1 MARLCIALNNIGID
15 SNIIKFLAEVIGEDA
30 NGNNIIPNC
39 KDDVSGKLTVNIGR
53 VTIDNEKEFAGI
65 DVRIPVTY
73 KKDDFVKELKKM
85 TDKYNLNYEEYDFL
99 DSIYVP
105 EDTLLVKTLRKVYEE
120 ETSLDGTPLSSGGA
134 TYARALDNCVAF
146 GAIFPGKPETE
157 HQANEYLIVE
167 DIIKATQIYA
177 LSIYELLK
185 I

>member
-1 MARLCIALNNIGID
+1 
-15 SNIIKFLAEVIGEDA
+15 
-30 NGNNIIPNC
+30 
-39 KDDVSGKLTVNIGR
+39 
-53 VTIDNEKEFAGI
+53 
-65 DVRIPVTY
+65 
-73 KKDDFVKELKKM
+73 
-85 TDKYNLNYEEYDFL
+85 FL

-120 ETSLDGTPLSSGGA
+120 ETGLDGTPLSSGGA